1 MYGIAAGIGAACV
14 LLFSATDLLG
24 DGVLP
29 GWVWPLVW
37 LALTTVGAALCGW
50 LKPVRPWRWGAVV
63 VAVQPVCLLLL
74 GAVTGELLSP
84 SRSTGGMTALF
95 IFTVLSVFISPL
107 PIAASAIAGRVRKRQ
122 LAASGRE
129 RRA

>member
-1 MYGIAAGIGAACV
+1 MYGIASGVGAACV

-24 DGVLP
+24 GGVLP

-63 VAVQPVCLLLL
+63 IAVQPVCLLLL
-74 GAVTGELLSP
+74 GAVTGELLNP
-84 SRSTGGMTALF
+84 SRSSGGMVSLF
-95 IFTVLSVFISPL
+95 IFTVLSAFVSPL
-107 PIAASAIAGRVRKRQ
+107 PIIASVVAGRVRARR
-122 LAASGRE
+122 LAAGGRE

>member
-1 MYGIAAGIGAACV
+1 MYGIAAGVGAACV

-29 GWVWPLVW
+29 AWIWPLVW
-37 LALTTVGAALCGW
+37 LTLTTIGAALCGF

-63 VAVQPVCLLLL
+63 IAVQPVCLLLL
-74 GAVTGELLSP
+74 GAVTGELWNP
-84 SRSTGGMTALF
+84 SRSTGGMFALF

-107 PIAASAIAGRVRKRQ
+107 PIVASAIAGRVRTRL
-122 LAASGRE
+122 LAASGME